1 MPSAG
6 SDTQMI
12 LKERDGSR
20 SVTFT
25 IAPKSIKDSRSMT
38 RSNDADGGESPDQM
52 SIVRV
57 KGYSPRTVSFTA
69 IFNKNYENTV
79 TTPQQAAE
87 TLRQW
92 QRPENNSKEPE
103 LKGNPPVLVFTG
115 YDIMECL
122 LFKTDFNILA
132 YHPTKSDK
140 IWVMEANLEL
150 VQYVAEETPKRAWD
164 GLGGSFSATGPGSV
178 ADIIEERQRIRG
190 KTRIRSLI
198 QLEDEDDIEKK
209 QKELRKLINDGILT
223 EQEVKDLATTAFQ
236 DLNAKINDDGFFS
249 DSLAKQR
256 RDLITAFNTNLSQFL

>member
-150 VQYVAEETPKRAWD
+150 VQYV
-164 GLGGSFSATGPGSV
+164 SATGPGSV